1 MSRRTCRLHPLD
13 KPLIATVPFVLKSP
27 LPVNFDSSQ
36 CWTLAVPWRQ
46 TLRAGNQEMQ
56 EVIMERVI
64 GTIKSYSRTTGE
76 GLIEPDGEREPVML
90 DLNSSAGLWFRKGQ
104 RVQFSRIHRPKGIY
118 AYRMKLI

>member
-1 MSRRTCRLHPLD
+1 
-13 KPLIATVPFVLKSP
+13 
-27 LPVNFDSSQ
+27 
-36 CWTLAVPWRQ
+36 
-46 TLRAGNQEMQ
+46 
-56 EVIMERVI
+56 MERVI